1 MAYDR
6 TKPFNDIPSLPPAVE
21 LETREILKQAIE
33 SHRALAEL
41 KHIGALLPNQAV
53 LINTLGLQEAKLSS
67 EIENIVTTNDELYRA
82 HVEKELNLT
91 PETKEVLHYQDALWY
106 GFKALKEEK
115 RMLTTPLFE
124 ELCQIIKEHASG
136 VRKTGGTKLVN
147 GMGEITYTPPE
158 GETLIRNKLQDLE
171 KFMHGGNEIDSLIKL
186 ALIHYQFESIH
197 PFHDG
202 NGRTGR
208 IINILYLVD
217 KGLLDLPILYLSRYF
232 LHNKLDYYGGFRR
245 VTEEGKW
252 QEWVCFILKAIEHT
266 SRETQKK
273 ITEIYNLMQT
283 TAQQVKS
290 KLTKIY
296 SKDLMEV
303 LFSHPYCK
311 IRFLENAKIAQRQAG
326 SKYLQELERIG
337 VLRSIQHGREKY
349 YINDKFL
356 KILSS

>member
-1 MAYDR
+1 MTHDK
-6 TKPFNDIPSLPPAVE
+6 TKPFNDLPPLPPAID
-21 LETREILKQAIE
+21 LETRDILKQAIE
-33 SHRALAEL
+33 AHRALAEL

-82 HVEKELNLT
+82 HVEKELNQT
-91 PETKEVLHYQDALWY
+91 PETKEVLHYQNALWY
-106 GFKALKEEK
+106 GFKALQEEK

-124 ELCQIIKEHASG
+124 ELCQIIKENDSG
-136 VRKTGGTKLVN
+136 IRKTGGTKLVN
-147 GMGEITYTPPE
+147 GMGEVTFTPPE
-158 GETLIRNKLQDLE
+158 GESLIRNKLQDLE
-171 KFMHGGNEIDSLIKL
+171 KFMHMDKEIDTLIKL

-232 LHNKLDYYGGFRR
+232 LQNKLDYYGGFRR

-252 QEWVCFILKAIEHT
+252 QEWVYFILKAIEQT
-266 SRETQKK
+266 SRATQKK
-273 ITEIYNLMQT
+273 ITDIYNLMQT
-283 TAQQVKS
+283 MSQKVKTD
-290 KLTKIY
+290 LPKIY

-303 LFSHPYCK
+303 LFAHPYCK
-311 IRFLENAKIAQRQAG
+311 IRFLEDAKIAQRQAG
-326 SKYLQELERIG
+326 SKYLQELEKIG
-337 VLRSIQHGREKY
+337 VLRSVQQGRDKY
-349 YINDKFL
+349 YINDQFL
-356 KILSS
+356 KILSA